1 MHSKLLLHFV
11 IWSLLPTYLLAQSGG
26 NNTFEFLNLVGPA
39 RTASLGGNSIATY
52 GDDVT
57 LAIQNPSVLNPT
69 MSKQFSLSY
78 VGYVADIK
86 FGDVM
91 YAHDIAKI
99 GTFSAN
105 LHFINYGDFD
115 LTNENSEVLG
125 TFKAS
130 EYALG
135 LSWSKSLDSNL
146 RIGTTLKGILSDLG
160 ENSSNGIAA
169 DVALNYYKPEKFFTA
184 TILIKNIGRQL
195 KKYDGA
201 EQEDLPFEIQAG
213 LSKKLAKAPFRFSII
228 GQHLQKWD
236 ITYKDPNNTG
246 IDPLT
251 GESKEDKITF
261 ADKAIRHVI
270 LNLEVLFSQNFNLR
284 FGYNFLRRSELK
296 LAEKKGLSGLTAGLG
311 FKINKFHFSYARSMF
326 VPFAGSNH
334 FTITTSFSDFVKK

>member
-1 MHSKLLLHFV
+1 MRSK
-11 IWSLLPTYLLAQSGG
+11 YLLSFVLWIFLSNCSFAQSGG
-26 NNTFEFLNLVGPA
+26 NNTFEFLNLIGPA
-39 RTASLGGNSIATY
+39 RTAALGGNSIATF

-57 LAIQNPSVLNPT
+57 LAIQNPSALNPS
-69 MSKQFSLSY
+69 MSKQLSFSY

-91 YAHDIAKI
+91 YAHDVAKV

-125 TFKAS
+125 SFNAA

-135 LSWSKSLDSNL
+135 LSWSKALDSNL
-146 RIGTTLKGILSDLG
+146 RIGTTVKGILSDLG
-160 ENSSNGIAA
+160 ENTSNGVAA
-169 DVALNYYKPEKFFTA
+169 DIALNYYKPEKFFTA
-184 TILIKNIGRQL
+184 TILVKNIGRQL
-195 KKYDGA
+195 KKYDGG

-213 LSKKLAKAPFRFSII
+213 LSKKLANAPFRFSII
-228 GQHLQKWD
+228 GQQLQKWD

-251 GESKEDKITF
+251 GEAKDDKITTT
-261 ADKAIRHVI
+261 DKAIRHVI

-311 FKINKFHFSYARSMF
+311 FKISKFHFSYARSMF

-334 FTITTSFSDFVKK
+334 FTITTSLSDFVKK